1 MGYTEAD
8 LREARR
14 QIASTVHKLNE
25 VVRTL
30 ESKPDPGRYRSQLT
44 LARRRVAAF
53 TLAADLI
60 ERELDGRRE

>member
-1 MGYTEAD
+1 MDYTEAD
-8 LREARR
+8 LR
-14 QIASTVHKLNE
+14 
-25 VVRTL
+25 

>member
-1 MGYTEAD
+1 MDYTEAD

-60 ERELDGRRE
+60 ERELDERRE

>member
-1 MGYTEAD
+1 MDYTEEE
-8 LREARR
+8 LREAWR
-14 QIASTVHKLNE
+14 QIASTIHKLQE

-30 ESKPDPGRYRSQLT
+30 EGKPDLGRYRSQLT

-53 TLAADLI
+53 SLAEDLI